1 MDVYE
6 AIRRRRSVRA
16 YSPRPIPDDVMERL
30 KQAIRFAPSACNYQP
45 WHFIIV
51 RDAHLRE
58 EIVRQSN
65 KQRWMLDAPVFVV
78 ACGFP
83 LHAYKAMGGYGNSTD
98 IDVAIALDHLTLAAV
113 SEGLGTCWIGAFDE
127 ASVKKLLDIPAQ
139 AKVVAI
145 IPLGYPVSA
154 DLNYPS
160 EESRRKPAA
169 EIFSEDKYPA
179 GSRIA

>member
-16 YSPRPIPDDVMERL
+16 YSTKPIPDEVMERL

-83 LHAYKAMGGYGNSTD
+83 LQAYKAMGGYGNSAD
-98 IDVAIALDHLTLAAV
+98 VDVAIALDHLSLAAV
-113 SEGLGTCWIGAFDE
+113 AEGLGTCWIGAFDE
-127 ASVKKLLDIPAQ
+127 ASVKTLLDIPAQ

-145 IPLGYPVSA
+145 IPLGYPASA
-154 DLNYPS
+154 DLNYPLD
-160 EESRRKPAA
+160 ESCRKPAS
-169 EIFSEDKYPA
+169 EIFGLDRYPA
-179 GSRIA
+179 GTRML